1 MDKNK
6 IKNIYFDM
14 DGTFLLKDKSILETN
29 LEAIKILKSHK
40 INVGIATGRHVF
52 MLKREIELIS
62 PNLPLVAINGSLII
76 YKNQKIFE
84 LFLDN
89 YIACKLIKQLD
100 DLNLSFFVYTTDHI
114 YISNSE
120 SNYYKFLQQVMIV
133 FPKKW
138 HWEIKETLDFELLK
152 QSNIYKILI
161 YFESDD
167 EEKKILTI
175 KKDKC
180 FNFEKSQHNLYDIYN
195 SMASK
200 GDALKFLA
208 DNNYIDLNE
217 TISFGDNEND
227 ISMFKKTKYSVA
239 MGNALDNIK
248 KYATFITDSN
258 ENHGIIN
265 FIKKYWD

>member
-1 MDKNK
+1 MDKSN

-14 DGTFLLKDKSILETN
+14 DGTFLLKDKSILDTN
-29 LEAIKILKSHK
+29 LDAIEILKSHK

-76 YKNQKIFE
+76 YNNKKIFE

-89 YIACKLIKQLD
+89 NIACELIKKLD
-100 DLNLSFFVYTTDHI
+100 YLKLSFFIYTSQHI
-114 YISNSE
+114 YISNKE
-120 SNYYKFLQQVMIV
+120 SNYYKFLKQVMFS

-138 HWEIKETLDFELLK
+138 HWEIKENLDFDLLK
-152 QSNIYKILI
+152 KSDIYKILI
-161 YFESDD
+161 HFETDD

-175 KKDKC
+175 QKKEC

-195 SMASK
+195 SLASK
-200 GDALKFLA
+200 GNALKFLD

-227 ISMFKKTKYSVA
+227 ISMFKATKYSVA
-239 MGNALDNIK
+239 MGNALDDIK
-248 KYATFITDSN
+248 KCATFITDSN
-258 ENHGIIN
+258 EDHGIIK
-265 FIKKYWD
+265 FVKKYWD